1 MFNIKVIILIA
12 LSFVLGTCEY
22 VVIGILPNI
31 AQDLNVSITQT
42 GLLISAFAIVYS
54 IGAPLITAYLSRFP
68 RYRTIL
74 TLMFL
79 FTVGNIGC
87 MLAPNYPL
95 MLVSRVF
102 LAAVSSALI
111 SISMTFAPDVAPR
124 KFTPS
129 VISWIFAG
137 FNIAS
142 VVGVPLSMLITQLMS
157 WRFAF
162 AFIAIVSIILF
173 ILMLKCL
180 PDKNPPPIDNIMQQ
194 MVLLKDKRII
204 LAVTA
209 MILSGSAS
217 YCFYT
222 YLSPI
227 FLEKM
232 FLPENVIS
240 IAFIIFGIAA
250 IMSNLLSPTISK
262 FGGMRNLWYVF
273 LGQTVFSLL
282 LTFTMN
288 SVILGGIT
296 VFILGLLMYLL
307 NTPTQMYYL
316 EISKKYY
323 PGTLALAGSL
333 TSSSYNVGIA
343 VGSFA
348 GSVSVGNFGLGSVGI
363 SGAIFAAIATLV
375 SFILANQIKNRYK
388 TAIKRAIHIKELRG
402 KK

>member
-31 AQDLNVSITQT
+31 ANDLNVSITQT

-79 FTVGNIGC
+79 FTIGNIGC

-194 MVLLKDKRII
+194 MILLKDKRII

-388 TAIKRAIHIKELRG
+388 TAIKRAIHIKELRD

>member
-1 MFNIKVIILIA
+1 MFNVSVIVLIL

-31 AQDLNVSITQT
+31 AEDLQVSITQT

-54 IGAPLITAYLSRFP
+54 VGAPLITAYVSRFP

-74 TLMFL
+74 TLMTL
-79 FTVGNIGC
+79 FVIGNIAC
-87 MLAPNYPL
+87 MLVPNYPC
-95 MLVSRVF
+95 MVAVRVF

-124 KFTPS
+124 KYTPS

-142 VVGVPLSMLITQLMS
+142 VVGVPLSMMITQFVS
-157 WRFAF
+157 WRAAF
-162 AFIAIVSIILF
+162 AFISIVSIILL
-173 ILMLKCL
+173 LMMIKCL
-180 PDKNPPPIDNIMQQ
+180 PKKNPPPINNIMQQ
-194 MVLLKDKRII
+194 MVLLTDKRII
-204 LAVTA
+204 LAVLA

-222 YLSPI
+222 YLTPI
-227 FLEKM
+227 FLTKM
-232 FLPENVIS
+232 MLPEAMIS
-240 IAFIIFGIAA
+240 IAFIVFGVAA
-250 IMSNLLSPTISK
+250 IASNLLSPTLSK
-262 FGGMRNLWYVF
+262 LGGMRNLWIVF
-273 LGQTVFSLL
+273 LGQAVFSFI
-282 LTFTMN
+282 LTFSMN
-288 SVILGGIT
+288 SMILGGIT

-316 EISKKYY
+316 EISKKFH

-343 VGSFA
+343 LGSFS
-348 GSVSVGNFGLGSVGI
+348 GSLSVDYFGLGSVGVT
-363 SGAIFAAIATLV
+363 GGIFAFIATII
-375 SFILANQIKNRYK
+375 SWSLASMIKNRYK
-388 TAIKRAIHIKELRG
+388 DVIARAKHIKNLQ
-402 KK
+402 